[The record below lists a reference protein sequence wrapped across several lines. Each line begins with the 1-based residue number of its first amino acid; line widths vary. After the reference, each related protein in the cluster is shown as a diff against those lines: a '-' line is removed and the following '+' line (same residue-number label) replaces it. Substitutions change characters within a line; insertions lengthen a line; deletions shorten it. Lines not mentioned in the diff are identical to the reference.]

1 MANTMKHEQTIDIPD
16 ASMASR
22 SDLLGNREDYLN
34 LAVPLYQ
41 ASLSGDWETAKIIF
55 DERRDLVQYDLM
67 ENLGT
72 ALHVAATSEETKQ
85 TLNFVKNLVN
95 MMTREELELKNKLGN
110 TAFYVACVFGNTK
123 VAKIMMEKN
132 NVLSNIR
139 GSHEYLP
146 LSASALAG
154 KYSSVKYLYY
164 HSQKMTGNHWTD
176 DDLKFTLRALCR
188 EWLLCFTSLKDCHIS
203 SIDIAFQI
211 VADHPEL
218 DLDVKTFLRI
228 LARKPEGFDRVEKS
242 LSTRIIESTF
252 GLFCM
257 KVDESAAEED
267 TYALKLLETI
277 WGHATR
283 TMNLDDIELM
293 LTESRILFVAARA
306 GNTRFIVELLRTY
319 PNLMLRKDAEGR
331 TIFHIAVMYRHLG
344 IYNLLYEAGDS
355 RNEICISED
364 KYDNNML
371 HLVARWPESSS
382 RFMAAKRSEASLL
395 MQRQVL
401 WFKEVYDMLPPY
413 LREAKNKRDETPFET
428 FSLSNERQVSSGL
441 QWMKDCMVVATL
453 IITVAFAVAF
463 TVPGGYNQDHGLPL
477 FIHRRDFLVFVIADA
492 ISLFSSSTSL
502 LVFLSIL
509 TSGYEQLDFLFSL
522 PRKLL
527 AGLLSLFISVAAMM
541 VTFSASF
548 FVMYHQGLKWVP
560 ILIAA
565 FATIPVGV
573 FAIMQFH
580 ILVDMF
586 RSLYDPRYLFN
597 PKKRMLYPI
606 KQRLRSN
613 NSPCW
618 RFQYKSII
626 KSIFAKRR

>member
-1 MANTMKHEQTIDIPD
+1 MNQMTFDKESSMANTMKHEQTIDIPD

-34 LAVPLYQ
+34 LVVPLYQ

-123 VAKIMMEKN
+123 MAKIMMEEN
-132 NVLSNIR
+132 NALSTIR

-154 KYSSVKYLYY
+154 KYSSVKYLYD
-164 HSQKMTGNHWTD
+164 HSQKMTGDHWTN
-176 DDLKFTLRALCR
+176 DDLEFTLWHCAKSG
-188 EWLLCFTSLKDCHIS
+188 FFDCHIS

-211 VADHPEL
+211 VEDHPEL
-218 DLDVKTFLRI
+218 DLDVRTLLVI
-228 LARKPEGFDRVEKS
+228 LARKPEGFERVEKS
-242 LSTRIIESTF
+242 LSTRIIESN
-252 GLFCM
+252 
-257 KVDESAAEED
+257 ESAAEED
-267 TYALKLLETI
+267 TYALKLLQTI

-283 TMNLDDIELM
+283 TMNLDDIEHM
-293 LTESRILFVAARA
+293 LRKSRILFVAAEA

-319 PNLMLRKDAEGR
+319 PNLMLHKNDRGR

-344 IYNLLYEAGDS
+344 IYNLLYELGDF
-355 RNEICISED
+355 RNEICVSED
-364 KYDNNML
+364 NDANNML
-371 HLVARWPESSS
+371 HLVARRPESSS
-382 RFMAAKRSEASLL
+382 RFMAAKRSEASLM

-413 LREAKNKRDETPFET
+413 MREAKNRVVGNRQTPFEI
-428 FSLSNERQVSSGL
+428 FSEVNEKQVSSGL

-560 ILIAA
+560 ILIVA
-565 FATIPVGV
+565 FATIPVIV

-580 ILVDMF
+580 ILVDMY
-586 RSLYDPRYLFN
+586 RSMYDPRYLFN

-626 KSIFAKRR
+626 KNIFSKRC